1 MSRLEELSNAFK
13 ARAEQLAHRLQE
25 TEVYQKLAERYQ
37 GLSPQGQRLTSFA
50 VVAVIACALLFSP
63 LGSYFTSQE
72 NVATF
77 ETQRDLIKDFFKTY
91 REANKDAG
99 LSMPP
104 PADMLISQ
112 ITSQL
117 QSNQLLPEQIVGVT
131 QASIEGRMIPEKFI
145 KDVVHVSLAKLNLRQ
160 IVDIGNSLNRL
171 SESVKMKDLSIN
183 ARGDMKGYFDVTYK
197 LYALNIPETQ
207 VMAPMPDLEEAKPS
221 ARNRKSDSGSED
233 EDQ

>member
-1 MSRLEELSNAFK
+1 
-13 ARAEQLAHRLQE
+13 
-25 TEVYQKLAERYQ
+25 
-37 GLSPQGQRLTSFA
+37 
-50 VVAVIACALLFSP
+50 
-63 LGSYFTSQE
+63 
-72 NVATF
+72 
-77 ETQRDLIKDFFKTY
+77 
-91 REANKDAG
+91 
-99 LSMPP
+99 MPP